1 MPASSRLPP
10 ESSRSPCSVPTA
22 GIKAVHFRG
31 HVIVLRDLLL
41 NAELLVALVLRVV
54 ADVSN
59 ACLLVFINVE
69 GSSFHRRVL
78 NFVRWQGGVH
88 LLLLWRLRREGAE
101 ASRRQQRCCIG
112 RSHLGAAGH
121 KKRGRSDSEG

>member
-22 GIKAVHFRG
+22 GINAVHLRG

-41 NAELLVALVLRVV
+41 NAELLVALVLRLV

-59 ACLLVFINVE
+59 ACFLVFIHVE
-69 GSSFHRRVL
+69 NASFYRGTL
-78 NFVRWQGGVH
+78 DFVRRKRSID
-88 LLLLWRLRREGAE
+88 LLLIWRLRREGVE
-101 ASRRQQRCCIG
+101 AS
-112 RSHLGAAGH
+112 
-121 KKRGRSDSEG
+121 

>member
-1 MPASSRLPP
+1 MRYHWLFRSPP
-10 ESSRSPCSVPTA
+10 ESSRTPCSVPTKC
-22 GIKAVHFRG
+22 GCTVHFRC

-78 NFVRWQGGVH
+78 DFVRWQGRVH
-88 LLLLWRLRREGAE
+88 LLCVWRLRGGGAE

-112 RSHLGAAGH
+112 
-121 KKRGRSDSEG
+121 